1 MMGTSTAETSYPE
14 IHRKLIPLN
23 VEMSQDDR
31 VLDSDLVDIRP
42 RVSAYDTSSTK
53 SPFDFGTKIFRAG
66 SGDSV
71 PDPFVPDESLIVSY
85 DYYQPRQDRV
95 FLDKDGTF
103 RYLKGVPAD
112 DPSYP
117 PSIADVINCKV
128 NLPAYVYSMDD
139 VSIERTEY
147 KRFTM
152 GDIAELEKR
161 IENVEYYT
169 QLSLLETD
177 TANMQIT
184 DANGLNRFKSGF
196 FVDSFKSHDAHSI
209 THPDFSGVLM
219 VMKVIVDQDTIQ
231 QRFSYWFSVI
241 NWYWNHS
248 VNHRY

>member
-1 MMGTSTAETSYPE
+1 MMMGTSTAASSYPE

-53 SPFDFGTKIFRAG
+53 SPFDFAARSFAG

-117 PSIADVINCKV
+117 PSIADAIEIAKV

-152 GDIAELEKR
+152 G
-161 IENVEYYT
+161 
-169 QLSLLETD
+169 
-177 TANMQIT
+177 
-184 DANGLNRFKSGF
+184 
-196 FVDSFKSHDAHSI
+196 
-209 THPDFSGVLM
+209 
-219 VMKVIVDQDTIQ
+219 
-231 QRFSYWFSVI
+231 
-241 NWYWNHS
+241 
-248 VNHRY
+248 